1 MHKNGHY
8 VDVSFNGNVIHR
20 QDGSFKQ
27 MYGILQDITPY
38 TRQEKESTQL
48 IDGMNETVWLIDF
61 NGDLL
66 DVNKSA
72 INVLGYSKEE
82 LFSIGLYG
90 IDSSL
95 KKEDIQEL
103 VKAMPSDKIQ
113 KFETSHTTKYG
124 RTFPV
129 EISSSLISYK
139 NKNAILSIARDIT
152 ERKQAEKT
160 MKESK
165 ELLDLAMSV
174 TNDGIWDW
182 NLSTNEVYFDPRYY
196 IMAGY
201 EPDEFPHKFE
211 EFQKRVHPEDIDRVM
226 NQAKKL
232 IEGEI
237 NRFQVEFRFKRI
249 NEEWMWIQGVG
260 KIVKRD
266 EQGRPIRFVGTHSD
280 ISDRKKVEEEL
291 KSLNER
297 LEQKVEERT
306 NEIQHLLQ
314 QKDEFINQLGHDLK
328 NPLGPFMQLLPILK
342 NHVTDEKDKQMIDVL
357 DRNARYMRNLVKKTI
372 ELAKLN
378 SDKTKFTF
386 STVSLHD
393 LVEDVLSANAP
404 YFSECNL
411 EVYNKVLETLFV
423 FIDQIHIHELLTN
436 LLNNAVK
443 YSNRQGIIE
452 INAQQK
458 EDTIL
463 VSVSDTGI
471 GVSEEQIQFLFDEYY
486 KADSSRHDFDSSG
499 LGLPICKRIIE
510 RHGGRIWVESKGL
523 GKGSTVYFTLPI
535 QQKKSNI

>member
-1 MHKNGHY
+1 
-8 VDVSFNGNVIHR
+8 
-20 QDGSFKQ
+20 
-27 MYGILQDITPY
+27 
-38 TRQEKESTQL
+38 
-48 IDGMNETVWLIDF
+48 
-61 NGDLL
+61 
-66 DVNKSA
+66 
-72 INVLGYSKEE
+72 
-82 LFSIGLYG
+82 
-90 IDSSL
+90 L